1 VITDSWDSSHA
12 TLSWFDR
19 SDPDH
24 WQRHHGPVN
33 VVVGRAGLAWGRGEI
48 SHKTLPGPI
57 KREGDE
63 KAPAGV
69 FRLGTAF
76 GYAARPIRTRMPYLA
91 LSKSI
96 IAVDDPRSRYYNRLV
111 DVTRI
116 NHPDWKSAENMI
128 LDDQRYKW
136 GVVVLHNEPPT
147 PGAGS
152 CIFLHVW
159 LNGSTATSGCTA
171 MPEPDLRALLGWLD
185 PAQTPLLVQ
194 LPRTIYNEVRSD
206 WALPAP

>member
-1 VITDSWDSSHA
+1 
-12 TLSWFDR
+12 
-19 SDPDH
+19 
-24 WQRHHGPVN
+24 
-33 VVVGRAGLAWGRGEI
+33 
-48 SHKTLPGPI
+48 
-57 KREGDE
+57 
-63 KAPAGV
+63 
-69 FRLGTAF
+69 
-76 GYAARPIRTRMPYLA
+76 MPYLA